1 MIFKDFRP
9 RPQLEE
15 FVEIYH
21 LRHFIFSNN
30 IKLPF
35 KPYPPRPEQCIA
47 FYPRGSEFTE
57 VVPDGCIIKKPK
69 SVITGQFTNRI
80 NRYTSNEFMILIVVF
95 KPGALHR
102 LTGISFQQVMNKHI
116 DLEAVFPTETR
127 QVNER
132 LNSSNDYTEMISII
146 EAYLLKMAKNIKI
159 ESRPSDQVVLLLAN
173 KPQKYSLDWLA
184 REACLSP
191 RQLERKFY
199 QYLGVCPKIFARIVR
214 FDQSYTMRLKN
225 PKDDWLSIA
234 MACGYH
240 DYQHMVRDYK
250 EFANAR
256 PNKLFDEEHK
266 APERILGLNK

>member
-15 FVEIYH
+15 FVEVYH
-21 LRHFIFSNN
+21 LRHFVFSSH

-47 FYPRGSEFTE
+47 FYPRGSELTE
-57 VVPDGCIIKKPK
+57 VIPDGSIIKKPR

-80 NRYTSNEFMILIVVF
+80 NRYSSNEFMIFIVVF

-102 LTGISFQQVMNKHI
+102 LTGISFHHVMNKHI

-127 QVNER
+127 RVNER

-146 EAYLLKMAKNIKI
+146 EAYLLSMAKNIKI

-184 REACLSP
+184 RQACLSP

-199 QYLGVCPKIFARIVR
+199 QYLGICPKTFARIVR
-214 FDQSYTMRLKN
+214 FDQSYNMRLKN

-234 MACGYH
+234 AACGYH

-250 EFANAR
+250 AFANAT
-256 PNKLFDEEHK
+256 PNMLFDEEHK

>member
-9 RPQLEE
+9 CPLLEE

-21 LRHFIFSNN
+21 LRHFVFSNDK
-30 IKLPF
+30 KLPF

-47 FYPRGSEFTE
+47 FYPRGSELTE
-57 VVPDGCIIKKPK
+57 LVPDGGIIKKTR

-80 NRYTSNEFMILIVVF
+80 NRYNSHQFMILIVVF

-102 LTGISFQQVMNKHI
+102 LTGIPFQQVMNNHV

-132 LNSSNDYTEMISII
+132 LNSCNDYSEMILII

-159 ESRPSDQVVLLLAN
+159 ESRPSDQVLMLLAN

-199 QYLGVCPKIFARIVR
+199 QYLGVCPKTFARIVR
-214 FDQSYTMRLKN
+214 FDQSYNMRLKY

-234 MACGYH
+234 VACGYH

-250 EFANAR
+250 EFANTT
-256 PNKLFDEEHK
+256 PNMLFDEENK
-266 APERILGLNK
+266 APERMLGLNK

>member
-9 RPQLEE
+9 SPQLEE
-15 FVEIYH
+15 FVEVYH
-21 LRHFIFSNN
+21 LRHFVFSTNKN
-30 IKLPF
+30 VPF

-47 FYPRGSEFTE
+47 FYPRGAELTE
-57 VVPDGCIIKKPK
+57 LVPGGVQIKKPR

-80 NRYTSNEFMILIVVF
+80 NRYTTNEFMILIVVF

-102 LTGISFQQVMNKHI
+102 LTGMSFQTLMNNHV
-116 DLEAVFPTETR
+116 DLESVFPTETR

-132 LNSSNDYTEMISII
+132 LSSSNEYAEMILII
-146 EAYLLKMAKNIKI
+146 EAYLLKMAKNIKV
-159 ESRPSDQVVLLLAN
+159 ESRPADQVLMLVGN

-199 QYLGVCPKIFARIVR
+199 QYLGVCPKTFARVAR
-214 FDQSYTMRLKN
+214 FDQSYKMRLKY

-234 MACGYH
+234 VACGYH

-250 EFANAR
+250 EFGSAT
-256 PNKLFDEEHK
+256 PNVLFDEEHK
-266 APERILGLNK
+266 APERMLGLNQ

>member
-1 MIFKDFRP
+1 MIFKDFNP
-9 RPQLEE
+9 SPQLQE
-15 FVEIYH
+15 FVEVYH
-21 LRHFIFSNN
+21 LRHFVFSNDK
-30 IKLPF
+30 KLPF

-57 VVPDGCIIKKPK
+57 LVPDGVQIKKPR

-80 NRYTSNEFMILIVVF
+80 NRYTTNEFMILIVVF

-102 LTGISFQQVMNKHI
+102 LTGISFQQVMNNHV

-132 LNSSNDYTEMISII
+132 LNSCNDYTEMVSVI

-159 ESRPSDQVVLLLAN
+159 ESRPSDQVLMLVGN

-184 REACLSP
+184 SQACLSP

-199 QYLGVCPKIFARIVR
+199 QYLGVCPKTFARVVR
-214 FDQSYTMRLKN
+214 FDQSYKMRLKY

-234 MACGYH
+234 VACGYH

-250 EFANAR
+250 EFASTT
-256 PNKLFDEEHK
+256 PNVLFDEEHK
-266 APERILGLNK
+266 APERMLGLNK